1 MYDPW
6 DVVPVAALIS
16 NVLQVSTEE
25 ANPGFMSLHAQI
37 RAANL
42 SGDCSFFQEFFRG
55 NISSSMVGQ
64 HKRCVERR
72 ALLSVSRNPYCQDGK
87 AEAAVAEM
95 LPKCLKD
102 TDPFPHVPGL
112 R

>member
-1 MYDPW
+1 MF
-6 DVVPVAALIS
+6 VTSVLALHLNVPIGLLHLALALP
-16 NVLQVSTEE
+16 V
-25 ANPGFMSLHAQI
+25 QI

-64 HKRCVERR
+64 HRRCVERR

-112 R
+112 K